1 MLSALMPSAAS
12 TQAARTDLTF
22 FILLALAAAILL
34 LVLTLVIAF
43 AIKFRRG
50 SKAERGEMPSLISR
64 EFEIGWTAAT
74 LFVFIFLFW
83 WAGSAQLSALV
94 PPKDALEVHVVAKQW
109 MWQTQ
114 HANGAR
120 EINELHIPVGVP
132 VRLVMTSQDVIH
144 SFFMP
149 AFRMKK
155 DVLPGR
161 TTETWVE
168 ANKTGVFHLFCAEF
182 CGTDHS
188 RMIGRI
194 VVLPQDEY
202 GRWLSAQPEGD
213 DLAHQGARVFVARG
227 CAGCHA
233 PSSKVHAP
241 NLAGLYGRM
250 VQLAG
255 GRTAVADDAY
265 IRDSILQPRRDIAA
279 GYEPIMPSFSG
290 VLSEGEI
297 QSLVA
302 YIRSLGSGPESDGSY
317 HETSHSLVPGS
328 PPERSP
334 AMTPGASLNRPDVS
348 APSSGTQP

>member
-1 MLSALMPSAAS
+1 
-12 TQAARTDLTF
+12 
-22 FILLALAAAILL
+22 
-34 LVLTLVIAF
+34 
-43 AIKFRRG
+43 
-50 SKAERGEMPSLISR
+50 MPSLVSR

-74 LFVFIFLFW
+74 LFIFLFLFW
-83 WAGSAQLSALV
+83 WAGSAQLSGLV
-94 PPKDALEVHVVAKQW
+94 APKDALEIHVVAKQW
-109 MWQTQ
+109 MWQAQ
-114 HANGAR
+114 DAHGAR

-132 VRLVMTSQDVIH
+132 VRFVMTSQDVIH

-194 VVLPQDEY
+194 VVMPQDAY

-213 DLAHQGARVFVARG
+213 DLAHQGARLFVARG

-241 NLAGLYGRM
+241 NLAGLYGRT
-250 VQLAG
+250 VQLASG
-255 GRTAVADDAY
+255 DTVVADDAY
-265 IRDSILQPRRDIAA
+265 IRDAILQPKRDIAA

-290 VLSEGEI
+290 ILSDGEV

-302 YIRSLGSGPESDGSY
+302 YVRSLGSGPEGDGTDR
-317 HETSHSLVPGS
+317 ETSKSLVPGA

-334 AMTPGASLNRPDVS
+334 AMTPGAALSR
-348 APSSGTQP
+348 PSSSGSSQGTQP

>member
-168 ANKTGVFHLFCAEF
+168 ANKTGVFHC
-182 CGTDHS
+182 
-188 RMIGRI
+188 
-194 VVLPQDEY
+194 
-202 GRWLSAQPEGD
+202 
-213 DLAHQGARVFVARG
+213 
-227 CAGCHA
+227 
-233 PSSKVHAP
+233 
-241 NLAGLYGRM
+241 
-250 VQLAG
+250 
-255 GRTAVADDAY
+255 
-265 IRDSILQPRRDIAA
+265 
-279 GYEPIMPSFSG
+279 
-290 VLSEGEI
+290 
-297 QSLVA
+297 
-302 YIRSLGSGPESDGSY
+302 
-317 HETSHSLVPGS
+317 
-328 PPERSP
+328 
-334 AMTPGASLNRPDVS
+334 S
-348 APSSGTQP
+348 APSSAAPTIPA